1 MNDTTHQ
8 ERDPDQFT
16 RQATPFSTANT
27 SHRRQCAADD
37 RRIGASP
44 RPSDTLLDVACG
56 GGLVVCAFASHVKH
70 ATGIDMTPAMLDRAR
85 HLATEKG
92 IENVT
97 WDRGDVGRLPYAD
110 GTFDIVVTRFS
121 MHHFLDPLDV
131 LREMVRVC
139 APGGRV
145 VVIDMYA
152 SDDPAK
158 AAEWNRAEK
167 LRDPSHVRC
176 LTLPEL
182 KGLFGSVGLPAPR
195 ATFYE
200 LRDEIRNLLARSF
213 PNPGD
218 DLKIIA
224 MFAASAGGRSARH
237 SACDARESGSIMLIR
252 SPSRLRA
259 GTAGYPRYA
268 RLDPFIV
275 QQRPPRPVEHD
286 AAALQY
292 VAAIGDPQRHRGILL
307 HQQYRYALRVDAPYR
322 LEYLF
327 DQHRCQPHAR
337 LVHEKYARPR
347 HQGTCGRQHLLFAS

>member
-8 ERDPDQFT
+8 ERILDQFT

-27 SHRRQCAADD
+27 ITDANALRMIVESAA
-37 RRIGASP
+37 P

-85 HLATEKG
+85 QLATEKG

-218 DLKIIA
+218 DLKIIP
-224 MFAASAGGRSARH
+224 MFAASAEDDRLGIPVR
-237 SACDARESGSIMLIR
+237 REGERIEYAYPIAILASE
-252 SPSRLRA
+252 RA
-259 GTAGYPRYA
+259 
-268 RLDPFIV
+268 
-275 QQRPPRPVEHD
+275 
-286 AAALQY
+286 
-292 VAAIGDPQRHRGILL
+292 PQATRDTP
-307 HQQYRYALRVDAPYR
+307 A
-322 LEYLF
+322 
-327 DQHRCQPHAR
+327 
-337 LVHEKYARPR
+337 
-347 HQGTCGRQHLLFAS
+347 